1 IRDFGG
7 EFSGTDRA
15 WAPQA
20 LWDDEAQSYMVYWA
34 SSTSKNDVAAM
45 YFAHTTDFKN
55 ITFPTLM
62 YAREGIQTIDGDI
75 VFNEQNGKYYM
86 YFKHDEDQTIAF
98 VTADRPTGPYTDQP
112 TVVSLADSG
121 VEGSEIYRI
130 TGTDTWI
137 MMMDEYGAGR
147 FIAQQ
152 TKDMEHFSRLPDSA
166 YSYGPTPR
174 HGSVLAISDKEYDAL
189 VTAFGT

>member
-1 IRDFGG
+1 
-7 EFSGTDRA
+7 
-15 WAPQA
+15 
-20 LWDDEAQSYMVYWA
+20 M
-34 SSTSKNDVAAM
+34 
-45 YFAHTTDFKN
+45 
-55 ITFPTLM
+55 
-62 YAREGIQTIDGDI
+62 
-75 VFNEQNGKYYM
+75 
-86 YFKHDEDQTIAF
+86 
-98 VTADRPTGPYTDQP
+98 
-112 TVVSLADSG
+112 
-121 VEGSEIYRI
+121 YRI

-189 VTAFGT
+189 VTAFGI